1 VEQRFGVER
10 MAAETA
16 ALYRAVAPFQK
27 GESSTSGV

>member
-16 ALYRAVAPFQK
+16 ALYRAVARFQK
-27 GESSTSGV
+27 EKSSASGV